1 MEIVFGI
8 AIVGG
13 SLSFDSCVVEVYML
27 VLSRRIGE
35 TLHIGNDIQV
45 VVLGVNGNQIRLGIK
60 APREVSIHREEIYR
74 RIQEGEEKP
83 RKFG

>member
-1 MEIVFGI
+1 
-8 AIVGG
+8 
-13 SLSFDSCVVEVYML
+13 ML

-35 TLHIGNDIQV
+35 TLHIGNNIQV
-45 VVLGVNGNQIRLGIK
+45 VVLNVNGNQIRLGIK
-60 APREVSIHREEIYR
+60 APREVSVHREEVYK

>member
-1 MEIVFGI
+1 
-8 AIVGG
+8 
-13 SLSFDSCVVEVYML
+13 ML